1 MRPSHKIRKM
11 LAKMKHK
18 KLPPGV
24 QHAKIKLSEACPKG
38 TIPILRVAD
47 KDLSKNISNLY
58 KPQSNEWDQNLEV
71 SDFWLSIFNITLSLS
86 LSLSLYIY
94 IYILF
99 TFLVFVF
106 VIQ

>member
-11 LAKMKHK
+11 IVKMKHK

-24 QHAKIKLSEACPKG
+24 QDAKIKLDEACPKG
-38 TIPILRVAD
+38 TIPVLRVVD
-47 KDLSKNISNLY
+47 KDLSKNVSNLY
-58 KPQSNEWDQNLEV
+58 KPQSNEWNQNLEV
-71 SDFWLSIFNITLSLS
+71 SELWLSIFNI
-86 LSLSLYIY
+86 SLYIY

>member
-71 SDFWLSIFNITLSLS
+71 SDLWLSIFNI
-86 LSLSLYIY
+86 SLYIY
-94 IYILF
+94 IYIVYLSCICF
-99 TFLVFVF
+99 CYTVSPLTFN
-106 VIQ
+106 

>member
-58 KPQSNEWDQNLEV
+58 KPQSNEGDQNLEV
-71 SDFWLSIFNITLSLS
+71 SDLWLSIFNISLY
-86 LSLSLYIY
+86 LYIY
-94 IYILF
+94 IYIVYLSCICF
-99 TFLVFVF
+99 CNTVSPLTFN
-106 VIQ
+106 

>member
-71 SDFWLSIFNITLSLS
+71 SDLWLSIFNI
-86 LSLSLYIY
+86 SLYIY
-94 IYILF
+94 IYIYCLPFLYLF
-99 TFLVFVF
+99 L
-106 VIQ
+106 

>member
-58 KPQSNEWDQNLEV
+58 KPQSNEGDQNLEV
-71 SDFWLSIFNITLSLS
+71 SDLWLSIFNI
-86 LSLSLYIY
+86 SLYIY
-94 IYILF
+94 IYIYIYIYCLPFLYLF
-99 TFLVFVF
+99 L
-106 VIQ
+106 